1 MMTTTLPN
9 HHHTLQDGVEM
20 PLTPDEISRKSFPS
34 VLRGYAKWEVDEFLK
49 DVALDYQR
57 ALGLAEWAMQR
68 ASAPATATTGYSV
81 ASSVGPISATVS
93 DEFTTMAA
101 PADHNIATPSGIS
114 VSATNTAVP
123 ASETQ
128 VSEISEHIRYL
139 AVLVNS
145 MTQRLDTFES
155 RLIALTQLPASTPPP
170 GVATPAP
177 ATATAPLAPPV
188 AAPAQPTLASAISTS
203 DWWPAESP
211 LWVVTRDDRAKVGNS
226 YGPRV

>member
-1 MMTTTLPN
+1 MTTTLPN

-20 PLTPDEISRKSFPS
+20 PLTPEEISRKSFPS

-68 ASAPATATTGYSV
+68 ASAPPPTNTGYS
-81 ASSVGPISATVS
+81 APSSAQPISANVS
-93 DEFTTMAA
+93 DEFTAVAA
-101 PADHNIATPSGIS
+101 SADYNAAAQRIS
-114 VSATNTAVP
+114 DSATNATFP

-128 VSEISEHIRYL
+128 VGEIAEHIRYL

-155 RLIALTQLPASTPPP
+155 RLVGLAQVAASAP
-170 GVATPAP
+170 VLEIATPAP
-177 ATATAPLAPPV
+177 AAAAAPFDMPL
-188 AAPAQPTLASAISTS
+188 AAPAQPTLAGAISTS

-211 LWVVTRDDRAKVGNS
+211 LWVVTRDDRAKVANS